1 MAKLTRRAVL
11 AALGAVGAVGALG
24 GLAYALR
31 GIFESERRHDGGM
44 MGSGM
49 MGNTSPADMN
59 VYMEMFNR
67 HGEITRVVEEIPGG
81 ARTTTQSNSPD
92 LAAQLRTHVSTMYSH
107 LQQGAEMT
115 CMSQTLPTLFRHAS
129 DYRRQLTITPTGV
142 VVEETA
148 DDPHLTD
155 VIREHAREITGFVQE
170 GMSAMMQDMMGPR

>member
-1 MAKLTRRAVL
+1 
-11 AALGAVGAVGALG
+11 
-24 GLAYALR
+24 
-31 GIFESERRHDGGM
+31 
-44 MGSGM
+44 
-49 MGNTSPADMN
+49 
-59 VYMEMFNR
+59 
-67 HGEITRVVEEIPGG
+67 
-81 ARTTTQSNSPD
+81 
-92 LAAQLRTHVSTMYSH
+92 MYSH

-148 DDPHLTD
+148 DDPHLTE